1 MISSFEVKQK
11 SDEESFTKLLS
22 QLSSDIETM
31 CAKHQDEK
39 EALRQAQESSMESL
53 RLESRDK
60 LTKLETD
67 HQDEISQLK
76 QVHAASVSSLE
87 EGNKEAVKVTKNLQT
102 KIEKLQKDREED
114 KEKYEHKIVQLEAK
128 LSAVVDNLMNSSC
141 SKEDLLIKE
150 LRQEVESL
158 RAVLEMKNE
167 ELRTGRHERESL
179 NQSITSLNESQKKVE
194 TLSCQVEDLKGMLE
208 VKVRSRSRL

>member
-1 MISSFEVKQK
+1 MKNE
-11 SDEESFTKLLS
+11 
-22 QLSSDIETM
+22 
-31 CAKHQDEK
+31 
-39 EALRQAQESSMESL
+39 
-53 RLESRDK
+53 
-60 LTKLETD
+60 
-67 HQDEISQLK
+67 
-76 QVHAASVSSLE
+76 E
-87 EGNKEAVKVTKNLQT
+87 EGNKEAVKVTKNLQM
-102 KIEKLQKDREED
+102 KVEKLQKDREED

-167 ELRTGRHERESL
+167 ELRTGRQERESL

-208 VKVRSRSRL
+208 VKVTCPGCK